1 MSISI
6 LPLLVAV
13 EDKFVR
19 APGLEE
25 TERALFPGEKSLN
38 IVMEG
43 GYEFLTSGMVT
54 LVLFPVLAVI
64 LYRTGYRVAGPLLAL
79 FTLGLFLARMFGTPA

>member
-1 MSISI
+1 MAISMI
-6 LPLLVAV
+6 PLLVAAT
-13 EDKFVR
+13 EKFVR

-25 TERALFPGEKSLN
+25 TEKALYPGEKSLA
-38 IVMEG
+38 IIMDG
-43 GYEFLTSGMVT
+43 GYELLTSGLVT